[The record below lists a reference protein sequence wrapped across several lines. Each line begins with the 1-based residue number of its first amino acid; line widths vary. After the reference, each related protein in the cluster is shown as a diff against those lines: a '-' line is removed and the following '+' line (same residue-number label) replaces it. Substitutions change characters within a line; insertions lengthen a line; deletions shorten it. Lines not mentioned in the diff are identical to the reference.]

1 MSGFRF
7 WGLVPAWGL
16 MLATLMVPLVIVAL
30 VSVAER
36 GAYGG
41 FAWAFTLEPYKEILF
56 SEDWDG
62 NLVFDPKYLA
72 IIGRTL
78 VLAAATT
85 AICMA
90 LALPVAYVSATRTPR
105 L

>member
-1 MSGFRF
+1 MRGFRF
-7 WGLVPAWGL
+7 WGLVPAWVL
-16 MLATLMVPLVIVAL
+16 MLATLMVPLIIVAL

-41 FAWAFTLEPYKEILF
+41 FEWGFTLEPYREILF

-62 NLVFDPKYLA
+62 NLVFDPKYLS

-78 VLAAATT
+78 ALAGATT
-85 AICMA
+85 VICMA
-90 LALPVAYVSATRTPR
+90 LALPSYNFV
-105 L
+105 